1 MNKTHP
7 TRRLSEYFDGAL
19 DERQSAEVR
28 DHLAHCRECRN
39 ALAGMQGVRQQLQ
52 SQYRIR
58 VTPYF
63 SVKVMARLRAA
74 EQDTIWAGLVQLLR
88 PFVLRLAAVMIIA
101 FALLAIWPANKPWTD
116 ATGEIISYD
125 PLSTVQ
131 EANERIASDE
141 QALRFA
147 LNEQTYPYAGDRK

>member
-7 TRRLSEYFDGAL
+7 TRLLSEYFDGSL
-19 DERQSAEVR
+19 DERQSAEIR
-28 DHLAHCRECRN
+28 EHLAHCRECHN
-39 ALAGMQGVRQQLQ
+39 ALAGMQRLRRRLQ

-58 VTPYF
+58 VSPYF
-63 SVKVMARLRAA
+63 SVKVMAKLKAA

-88 PFVLRLAAVMIIA
+88 PFVLRLAAAMIIA
-101 FALLAIWPANKPWTD
+101 FALLAIWPANRSWPDSTS
-116 ATGEIISYD
+116 EIISYD
-125 PLSTVQ
+125 PLSSVQ

-147 LNEQTYPYAGDRK
+147 LNEQAFPYSGDRK